1 MKFTSLK
8 NRYRYFISLGSEKN
22 TSKSELKKI
31 KLFNVFCYVWHLLTI
46 LMLIEIPFEKEENSL
61 ITLLVC
67 MVMVVL
73 IIGIQYIH
81 ANYSYSLAR
90 ILFVFNIIILTFI
103 FSNYTYKG
111 ELLEYYFLFP
121 SAISLI
127 FIDRKLINYIALSIS
142 YLCFVIPNTFFF
154 DHYDINPFNDI
165 SVTFLFFSIFILV
178 NYFKNLNIKNEKA
191 LQIKTTELEDLNAS
205 QAQFFIN
212 ISHEI
217 RTPLTLIK
225 GQADTLKEFQ
235 NIIPQ
240 LIDVQDELN
249 VQSNKIAVMVDDVLD
264 IAKMEAGNFRLDF
277 SNTNISELVSKIYN
291 SFESN
296 FKQKDIHYDLIKN
309 SKDYMIT
316 ANEVYLER
324 ALNNIIINALK
335 YTDREGSVTI
345 GLKRKKKEI
354 IISVIDTGIGI
365 SQKDINKICNQFY
378 QANNDINKAGGSG
391 VGLAFSKEIIELHK
405 GKLQI
410 SSKPE
415 EGSEFKI
422 ILPLQEHK
430 TIAKSKQY
438 KKVEKKTTEHID
450 TLDIQHLN
458 NHKILLVDDN
468 WEMRKYLKSILK
480 ENECLEAEHG
490 IQALDM
496 IKNTQFDF
504 IIVDYM
510 MPKMNGLEFIQS
522 LKAQK
527 YDIPILMLT
536 ARTDK
541 ESRLEVF
548 RSGIDDYLNKPFD
561 RDELLIRIHN
571 SLNNYRNRIKFI
583 EKENIASSEIEQD
596 NSWIKQ
602 VEKYIDQECSNSK
615 LKLDDIAE
623 QFNISISTLSRKI
636 EAATGQKPK
645 EFVKEIKLQK
655 ARRITEDNPEIS
667 LKKLSLEVGY
677 AHSYN
682 FSEIYFKR
690 FGSRPWK

>member
-8 NRYRYFISLGSEKN
+8 NGYRSFISLGSEKS
-22 TSKSELKKI
+22 TSKSEFKKI
-31 KLFNVFCYVWHLLTI
+31 KLFNVFCLIWYVVAFALVFLETPADKDFFNSANNTHLI
-46 LMLIEIPFEKEENSL
+46 FI
-61 ITLLVC
+61 LLVA
-67 MVMVVL
+67 V
-73 IIGIQYIH
+73 IQVIH
-81 ANYSYSLAR
+81 YAKRRILAYSLL
-90 ILFVFNIIILTFI
+90 ILALLAIVFI
-103 FSNYTYKG
+103 FSNYLIKR
-111 ELLEYYFLFP
+111 ELLEYYYL
-121 SAISLI
+121 LI
-127 FIDRKLINYIALSIS
+127 TPVALVFIDHKMIIRFILLVSIAA
-142 YLCFVIPNTFFF
+142 FVIPNLIFGYYPDQNF
-154 DHYDINPFNDI
+154 DNLAQPFLIVVIFVVI
-165 SVTFLFFSIFILV
+165 S
-178 NYFKNLNIKNEKA
+178 YFKNLNIKNEKA
-191 LQIKTTELEDLNAS
+191 LQIKTKELEDLNAS
-205 QAQFFIN
+205 QSQFFIN

-225 GQADTLKEFQ
+225 GQLDTLKEFQ
-235 NIIPQ
+235 YTIPQ
-240 LIDVQDELN
+240 LINVHDELN
-249 VQSNKIAVMVDDVLD
+249 IQTNKIAVMVDDVLD

-277 SNTNISELVSKIYN
+277 SNTNVSELVSKIYN

-309 SKDYMIT
+309 TKDYMII

-345 GLKRKKKEI
+345 VLKRKKKEI

-365 SQKDINKICNQFY
+365 SQKDIDRICNQFY

-410 SSKPE
+410 SSKLQ

-422 ILPLQEHK
+422 ILPLQEHI
-430 TIAKSKQY
+430 TITKSKRNN
-438 KKVEKKTTEHID
+438 KVEKTTTELFD
-450 TLDIQHLN
+450 TLDIESLN
-458 NHKILLVDDN
+458 DCKILLVDDN

-480 ENECLEAEHG
+480 ETECLEAENG
-490 IQALDM
+490 IEALDM

-510 MPKMNGLEFIQS
+510 MPKMNGIEFIQS

-583 EKENIASSEIEQD
+583 GKEKIVSDEIEQD
-596 NSWIKQ
+596 TSWIKQ
-602 VEKYIDQECSNSK
+602 VEKYIGLECSSSK
-615 LKLDDIAE
+615 LKLDDIAQ
-623 QFNISISTLSRKI
+623 QFNISVSTLSRKI
-636 EAATGQKPK
+636 EAVTGQKPK

-677 AHSYN
+677 MHSYN